1 MHYTVQWYLYA
12 LYCTVVPVNVG
23 NGKHLH
29 NAHIA
34 HFQSSPL
41 VHELTFKNR
50 NFDNQNTLGASRV
63 HRVSIL
69 TNCVA
74 T

>member
-1 MHYTVQWYLYA
+1 MYA
-12 LYCTVVPVNVG
+12 LYCTVVPVNVD

-29 NAHIA
+29 NAHVA
-34 HFQSSPL
+34 HFHSSPL

-63 HRVSIL
+63 SILHRVPIL

-74 T
+74 TYIVV